1 MWGAGGVLAAGATAG
16 VLTRPFARPSR
27 PSSALR
33 SLSIYDADAA
43 GEPVVSPFHLDT
55 EPMRA
60 LALFNFER
68 DPDVVYQGLEPQ
80 AFDDD
85 RHGRGLLVIGWRVD
99 GRVDVFHDP
108 CLRLNAAN
116 YAIAGGGLH
125 RMEARDLSS
134 GRFEVGPAG
143 LSVDL
148 AFDDLVGRPIRLVV
162 RETDTR
168 PRRPFALLA
177 PMGTA
182 ATDPPALP
190 LVFVKDFYFVR
201 RSGSEV
207 RLEIDGRVHRSDTLP
222 LLLDNTWMHFVR
234 YSATPLVALWN
245 HRDHQTADVV
255 TAPPDS
261 TAADGTRYDLSANG
275 PFHEIRR
282 MTSHEGGQ
290 QVTVEFAPAF
300 PHLLALR
307 DDSRVDG
314 SFQVS
319 TEPSAGTVNGTWHV
333 ARRGHRIEI
342 EAVPSGGWTPG
353 DAQPMARLLFR
364 VITMFR
370 SWPTTYRWSGTI
382 ELPVPADDHNHPP
395 ALHSGWER
403 IR

>member
-1 MWGAGGVLAAGATAG
+1 M
-16 VLTRPFARPSR
+16 
-27 PSSALR
+27 
-33 SLSIYDADAA
+33 
-43 GEPVVSPFHLDT
+43 VSPFHLDT
-55 EPMRA
+55 QPMRA

-108 CLRLNAAN
+108 ALRLDPTN
-116 YAIAGGGLH
+116 YAIAGSGLH

-134 GRFEVGPAG
+134 GRFELGPVGV
-143 LSVDL
+143 SVDL
-148 AFDDLVGRPIRLVV
+148 AFIDLDDRPIRLVA

-168 PRRPFALLA
+168 PRRPLALLA

-201 RSGSEV
+201 RAGSEV
-207 RLEIDGRVHRSDTLP
+207 RIEIDGRVHRSDTLP

-245 HRDHQTADVV
+245 HRDHRTADVLN
-255 TAPPDS
+255 PS
-261 TAADGTRYDLSANG
+261 TDTSGADGTRYELIGNG
-275 PFHEIRR
+275 PFCEIRR
-282 MTSHEGGQ
+282 MTRHEGEQ
-290 QVTVEFAPAF
+290 QVTVEFTPAF
-300 PHLLALR
+300 PHLLAMR
-307 DDSRVDG
+307 DDTRVDG
-314 SFQVS
+314 SFHVV
-319 TEPSAGTVNGTWHV
+319 TEPSAGTVNGTWQV
-333 ARRGHRIEI
+333 TRRGHRIEI

-353 DAQPMARLLFR
+353 DVQPMARLLFR
-364 VITMFR
+364 AITMFR
-370 SWPTTYRWSGTI
+370 SWPTTYRWSAAL
-382 ELPVPADDHNHPP
+382 EPPAPGDGHDDPP
-395 ALHSGWER
+395 ALRSRWER